1 LREVFDTAEQWY
13 GLPVIDESN
22 SERAR
27 VMLKLDMGPQKLK
40 PEDELRRAL
49 GRLAEQTGLDYT
61 IEKRD
66 LDVWQIAPEP

>member
-1 LREVFDTAEQWY
+1 
-13 GLPVIDESN
+13 
-22 SERAR
+22 
-27 VMLKLDMGPQKLK
+27 MGPQKLK

-66 LDVWQIAPEP
+66 LDVWQVSADK